1 MCGLFRWCL
10 TILKGLSK
18 MQKVKA
24 RDLVVGKMYYLD
36 GPFPLL
42 FDSLGYISEAQALWS
57 RPHVYLRY
65 KEMHGGYRKLHFKPV
80 PEDGPGFNFLSIHTA
95 VFPDGL
101 DQLFT
106 FHKSPKNVMNDRL
119 RLQAIGNVYSAK
131 TGMSGDPSYGPGG
144 IIANMLGVR
153 PPKGVVTNAPSNS
166 YNRTRKWKE
175 NRAAKNAF
183 VELASMNPN
192 ARRKTRRRQA
202 KHVSA

>member
-1 MCGLFRWCL
+1 
-10 TILKGLSK
+10 

-36 GPFPLL
+36 GPFPLVG
-42 FDSLGYISEAQALWS
+42 DMGYTPMAEALWS

-65 KEMHGGYRKLHFKPV
+65 QEMYGGKRKLHFKPV

-106 FHKSPKNVMNDRL
+106 FHKSPKNVINDRL

-144 IIANMLGVR
+144 IIANMLGIR

-175 NRAAKNAF
+175 NRVNKNAF
-183 VELASMNPN
+183 GELAAINPN
-192 ARRKTRRRQA
+192 ARRRHRGSRRQA
-202 KHVSA
+202 KRSRS

>member
-1 MCGLFRWCL
+1 
-10 TILKGLSK
+10 

-24 RDLVVGKMYYLD
+24 RDLVVGKMYTLD
-36 GPFPLL
+36 GPFPLVV
-42 FDSLGYISEAQALWS
+42 DMGYTPMAQALWS
-57 RPHVYLRY
+57 RPHVYLHYQRIQDG
-65 KEMHGGYRKLHFKPV
+65 EGYLHFRPV
-80 PEDGPGFNFLSIHTA
+80 PEDGPRFNFLYINTA

-106 FHKSPKNVMNDRL
+106 FHKSPKNIINDRL

-131 TGMSGDPSYGPGG
+131 TGMSGDPSQGPGR

-153 PPKGVVTNAPSNS
+153 PPKGVVTNASSNS

-183 VELASMNPN
+183 GELASMNPN

-202 KHVSA
+202 KHVRI